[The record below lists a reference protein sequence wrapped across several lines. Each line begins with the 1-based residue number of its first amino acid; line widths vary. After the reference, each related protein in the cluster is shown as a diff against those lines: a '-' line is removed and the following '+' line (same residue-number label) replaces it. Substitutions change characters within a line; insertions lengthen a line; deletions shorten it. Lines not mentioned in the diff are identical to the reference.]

1 MKLLLL
7 LENKDIINYLD
18 DIITKNQDTRI
29 LADDISKSLSLIK
42 SYIPDWVVIDSV
54 LKNNNSFE
62 IAKKIKDEIPQA
74 KICLLADNF
83 DERLQSK
90 AKSIGI
96 ECFISKEFLFEL
108 YEIIGGIE
116 YQTDFNKSLLFEK

>member
-7 LENKDIINYLD
+7 IENKDIINYLD
-18 DIITKNQDTRI
+18 GLITKNQDTRL
-29 LADDISKSLSLIK
+29 LANDISQSLSLIK
-42 SYIPDWVVIDSV
+42 SYIPDWIVIDSV

-62 IAKKIKDEIPQA
+62 IAKKIKNEIHYA
-74 KICLLADNF
+74 KICLLADNS
-83 DERLQSK
+83 DERLQGK

-108 YEIIGGIE
+108 YEIIRGIE
-116 YQTDFNKSLLFEK
+116 YQTDLEKRF